1 MDASHDMS
9 LADEGASAENEV
21 GNSENVHLYFA
32 INVPILKQ
40 HDLSHFLVVVIILAC
55 QGRAK

>member
-21 GNSENVHLYFA
+21 GNSENAHLFLQQMFLFKS
-32 INVPILKQ
+32 N
-40 HDLSHFLVVVIILAC
+40 LSHFLVVVIILAC
-55 QGRAK
+55 HGRAK

>member
-9 LADEGASAENEV
+9 LADEGASAENKV
-21 GNSENVHLYFA
+21 GNSENVHLFFA
-32 INVPILKQ
+32 TN
-40 HDLSHFLVVVIILAC
+40 DLSHFLVVVSILTC